1 MRALLEHVRTTHA
14 VPGFA
19 GGEAISKEDLL
30 GVKCDILIPGALHC
44 VIAKENASKVCAGVI
59 AQAANLPTTPEADE
73 ILNRQ
78 GVHILPDVLTNAGGV
93 TVSYFE
99 WAQNLQQVFWEEDR
113 VNADMAKMLMRSYRQ
128 VAEMASMGKISLREA
143 AYTIAVDRVARA
155 ERLRGT

>member
-1 MRALLEHVRTTHA
+1 M
-14 VPGFA
+14 
-19 GGEAISKEDLL
+19 
-30 GVKCDILIPGALHC
+30 
-44 VIAKENASKVCAGVI
+44 IAE
-59 AQAANLPTTPEADE
+59 AANLPTTPEADE

-78 GVHILPDVLTNAGGV
+78 GVHILPDVLTSAGGV

-99 WAQNLQQVFWEEDR
+99 WAQNSQQVFWEEDR